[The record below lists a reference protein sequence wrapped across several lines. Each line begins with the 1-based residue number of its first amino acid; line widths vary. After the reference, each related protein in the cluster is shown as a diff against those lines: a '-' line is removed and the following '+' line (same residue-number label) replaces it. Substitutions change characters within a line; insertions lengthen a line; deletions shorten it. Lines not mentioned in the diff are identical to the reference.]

1 MLRPFS
7 TYDFKLDLVLITE
20 LFLQYRR
27 NGTAMPLLKDFLK
40 LFVIFAFFILNV
52 VAYLIWTSFLD
63 NQVAKV

>member
-63 NQVAKV
+63 KQVAKV

>member
-40 LFVIFAFFILNV
+40 IFVIFTFFILNA